1 MMSYKHSR
9 LRNAD
14 ASGAALLALMLII
27 ITASSFV
34 LITRLN
40 ANIQIA
46 QGEQRTRSA
55 LKIAKQALIGYAVT
69 YPDKV
74 NPQEGPGYLPCPD
87 TNKDGIS
94 ESDDLNA
101 DGIPDNNCDTA
112 IFS

>member
-1 MMSYKHSR
+1 MMFYKHSR

-27 ITASSFV
+27 ITVSSFV

-40 ANIQIA
+40 ANIQIIK
-46 QGEQRTRSA
+46 GEQGTRSA

-74 NPQEGPGYLPCPD
+74 IPPPGRS
-87 TNKDGIS
+87 GIFALS
-94 ESDDLNA
+94 RYRQRR
-101 DGIPDNNCDTA
+101 
-112 IFS
+112 